1 VHVKTEFNSV
11 FNCNPLASTLI
22 APRFDCMAL
31 PLHRRNYPFR
41 PGVADYRAIPYRQ
54 VAIKNRIASV
64 CATWYYVFRTQPSPF
79 STTILEDSNL
89 AHFALKLL
97 AVTAL
102 VLRAILLRSPK
113 VYVTF
118 TP

>member
-1 VHVKTEFNSV
+1 MCKQSNLLT
-11 FNCNPLASTLI
+11 
-22 APRFDCMAL
+22 
-31 PLHRRNYPFR
+31 
-41 PGVADYRAIPYRQ
+41 
-54 VAIKNRIASV
+54 
-64 CATWYYVFRTQPSPF
+64 
-79 STTILEDSNL
+79 TTILEDSNL

-113 VYVTF
+113 VYVTL